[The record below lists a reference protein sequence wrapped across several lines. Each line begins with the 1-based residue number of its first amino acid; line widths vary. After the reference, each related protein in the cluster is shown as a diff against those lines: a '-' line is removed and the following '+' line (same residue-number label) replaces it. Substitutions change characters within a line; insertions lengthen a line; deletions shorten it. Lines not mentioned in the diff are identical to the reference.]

1 MKFNDYLDEAP
12 KIEGDPKLYKKMEE
26 IRKKCAQAK
35 GKDITLSG
43 ELAKAMA
50 DYLQSTLNK
59 KVVNEGSTEA
69 SIKKV
74 VDTLKKIKSLTKS
87 AKKDAEVVFDEV
99 FGSDPADSAGV
110 LCNIFDLDDAEFN
123 IDSVIDYIED
133 YED

>member
-1 MKFNDYLDEAP
+1 MKYNYLREGS

-35 GKDITLSG
+35 GKDIVLSG

-59 KVVNEGSTEA
+59 KVVNEGRDTAASCKNVISALRKIQSTA
-69 SIKKV
+69 R
-74 VDTLKKIKSLTKS
+74 S
-87 AKKDAEVVFDEV
+87 AKKDAYIVFKDV
-99 FGSDPADSAGV
+99 FGSDPADDAGV
-110 LCNIFDLDDAEFN
+110 LCNIFDLSGAEFN

-133 YED
+133 YND